1 VFSLEFCNFA
11 HINVF
16 YAQNRNKQM
25 ATKQTHAFQTEVSQ
39 LLHLMIH
46 SLYSNKEI
54 FLRELV
60 SNASDAVDKL
70 KFESLSNDALVEGKE
85 ELQIHVQVNKDAG
98 TITISDNGIG
108 MTQDE
113 VMENIGTI
121 ANSGTKKFLQ
131 SLDEKQAEDSNLI
144 GQFGVGFYSAFIV
157 ADEVTLTT
165 RKAGDDKTDGT
176 VWSSAGKG
184 EYSLETTTV
193 EDFGTS
199 VTLHI
204 KDDEKEFLD
213 DYRLRNIIS
222 KYSDHITVP
231 ILMVK
236 ASEEAS
242 DEIEYET
249 VNKANAFW
257 TQDKKDLKQE
267 DYDEF
272 YKSLTYDFEAPLTQL
287 HNRVEGNLDY
297 TSLLFIPSKAP
308 FDMWEPKRKGGI
320 KLYAKRVFI
329 MEDNENL
336 MPMYLRFIKGVIDTA
351 DLSLNV
357 SREILQGN
365 KVVDTIRK
373 ASVSRILKELEKMAK
388 NKPEKYATFWK
399 EFGMVMKE
407 GVVEDFSNKDKIAGL
422 LRFATTQSE
431 GEDQSVSLADYIER
445 MGKDQKDIYYVTA
458 ETYAAAKGSPHL
470 EIFKQKDIE
479 VLLLSDRVDEWM
491 VNNFTE
497 FEGKNLKSIAKGD
510 LENLDSVEEKK
521 EKEKAAKGFKKTLT
535 AMQKI
540 LDNQVKE
547 VKISNRLS
555 ESPSCLVADE
565 NEMGGNMERIMA
577 SLGQDVPETKP
588 ILEIN
593 PAHPL
598 VKKLKTK
605 VDEDLV
611 NVLFDQAVL
620 SEGGQLKDP
629 AEFVKRM
636 NKLIN

>member
-1 VFSLEFCNFA
+1 
-11 HINVF
+11 
-16 YAQNRNKQM
+16 M
-25 ATKQTHAFQTEVSQ
+25 TTKQTHAFQTEVSQ

-60 SNASDAVDKL
+60 SNASDAIDKL

-85 ELQIHVQVNKDAG
+85 ELQIHIDVDKDAG

-108 MTQDE
+108 MDE
-113 VMENIGTI
+113 IEVIENIGTI

-131 SLDEKQAEDSNLI
+131 GLDEKQSQDSNLI

-157 ADEVTLTT
+157 ADKVTLTT
-165 RKAGDDKTDGT
+165 RKAGDDKANGT
-176 VWSSAGKG
+176 EWSSEGKG
-184 EYSLETTTV
+184 EYSLETVTV

-204 KDDEKEFLD
+204 KKEEKEFLD

-231 ILMVK
+231 ITMVK
-236 ASEEAS
+236 PSEEES
-242 DEIEYET
+242 DEIEFET

-257 TQDKKDLKQE
+257 TQDKRNLKQE

-287 HNRVEGNLDY
+287 HNKVEGNLEY

-329 MEDNENL
+329 MEDNEEL
-336 MPMYLRFIKGVIDTA
+336 MPLYLRFVKGIIDTA
-351 DLSLNV
+351 DLSLNI
-357 SREILQGN
+357 SREILQGS
-365 KVVDTIRK
+365 KVVDAIRK
-373 ASVSRILKELEKMAK
+373 ASVKRILSALKKMAK
-388 NKPEKYATFWK
+388 NKPEDYAKFWK

-407 GVVEDFSNKDKIAGL
+407 GVVEDFANKDKIAGL
-422 LRFATTQSE
+422 LRFASTKGN
-431 GEDQSVSLADYIER
+431 GEDQTVSLSDYIER
-445 MGKDQKDIYYVTA
+445 MGDDQKEIYFVTA

-470 EIFKQKDIE
+470 EIFKKKDIE

-491 VNNFTE
+491 VSNFTE
-497 FEGKNLKSIAKGD
+497 FEGKPLKSIAKGD
-510 LENLDSVEEKK
+510 LEDLDSKEEKK
-521 EKEKAAKGFKKTLT
+521 NKEKVAKGYAKVIKEVS
-535 AMQKI
+535 KI
-540 LDNQVKE
+540 LEAQVKE

-565 NEMGGNMERIMA
+565 NEMGGNMERIMK
-577 SLGQDVPETKP
+577 SFGQDVPETKP

-593 PAHPL
+593 PTHPL

-636 NKLIN
+636 NKLIG

>member
-1 VFSLEFCNFA
+1 
-11 HINVF
+11 
-16 YAQNRNKQM
+16 M

-85 ELQIHVQVNKDAG
+85 ELQIHVEVDKDAG

-165 RKAGDDKTDGT
+165 RKAGDDKADGT

-213 DYRLRNIIS
+213 DYRLRGIIS

-231 ILMVK
+231 IMMLK
-236 ASEEAS
+236 PSEEES
-242 DEIEYET
+242 DKIEYET

-257 TQDKKDLKQE
+257 TQDKKELKQE

-336 MPMYLRFIKGVIDTA
+336 MPLYLRFVKGVIDTA

-388 NKPEKYATFWK
+388 NQPEKYATFWK

-407 GVVEDFSNKDKIAGL
+407 GVVEDFSNKDKIASL
-422 LRFATTQSE
+422 LRFATTKSE

-445 MGKDQKDIYYVTA
+445 MDKDQKDIYYVTA

-470 EIFKQKDIE
+470 EI
-479 VLLLSDRVDEWM
+479 
-491 VNNFTE
+491 
-497 FEGKNLKSIAKGD
+497 
-510 LENLDSVEEKK
+510 
-521 EKEKAAKGFKKTLT
+521 LT
-535 AMQKI
+535 SLTCASRI
-540 LDNQVKE
+540 FC
-547 VKISNRLS
+547 IFSN
-555 ESPSCLVADE
+555 V
-565 NEMGGNMERIMA
+565 
-577 SLGQDVPETKP
+577 SL
-588 ILEIN
+588 
-593 PAHPL
+593 
-598 VKKLKTK
+598 
-605 VDEDLV
+605 
-611 NVLFDQAVL
+611 
-620 SEGGQLKDP
+620 
-629 AEFVKRM
+629 
-636 NKLIN
+636 

>member
-1 VFSLEFCNFA
+1 
-11 HINVF
+11 
-16 YAQNRNKQM
+16 M
-25 ATKQTHAFQTEVSQ
+25 TTKQTHSFQTEVSQ

-85 ELQIHVQVNKDAG
+85 ALQVHIDVDKDAG
-98 TITISDNGIG
+98 TITITDNGIG
-108 MTQDE
+108 MTESE

-121 ANSGTKKFLQ
+121 ANSGTKKFLE

-144 GQFGVGFYSAFIV
+144 GQFGVGFYAAFIV
-157 ADEVTLTT
+157 ADEVVLTT
-165 RKAGDDKTDGT
+165 RKAGDDKSNGT
-176 VWSSAGKG
+176 IWTSKGEG
-184 EYSLETTTV
+184 EYSLETTAV
-193 EDFGTS
+193 EDFGTKI
-199 VTLHI
+199 TLHI
-204 KDDEKEFLD
+204 KKEEKEFLD
-213 DYRLRNIIS
+213 DYRLRGIIS

-231 ILMVK
+231 IMMIK
-236 ASEEAS
+236 PAEEDS
-242 DEIEYET
+242 DAIEYEM

-257 TQDKKDLKQE
+257 TQDKRSLKQE

-272 YKSLTYDFEAPLTQL
+272 YKSLTYDFAAPLVQL
-287 HNRVEGNLDY
+287 HNRVEGKLDY

-329 MEDNENL
+329 MEDNEEL

-388 NKPEKYATFWK
+388 NKPEKYADFWK

-407 GVVEDFSNKDKIAGL
+407 GVVEDPTNKDKIASL
-422 LRFATTQSE
+422 LRFATTKTDS
-431 GEDQSVSLADYIER
+431 EDQTVSLADYIGR
-445 MGKDQKDIYYVTA
+445 MDAEQKDIYYVTA
-458 ETYAAAKGSPHL
+458 ETFGAAKGSPHL
-470 EIFKQKDIE
+470 EIFKEKNIE

-491 VNNFTE
+491 VSNFTE
-497 FEGKNLKSIAKGD
+497 FEGKTLKSIAKGD
-510 LENLDSVEEKK
+510 LEDLDSKEEKK
-521 EKEKAAKGFKKTLT
+521 EKEKTAKGFKKTLEE
-535 AMQKI
+535 MQKI
-540 LDNQVKE
+540 LENKVKE

-593 PAHPL
+593 PTHPL
-598 VKKLKTK
+598 VEKLKTK
-605 VDEDLV
+605 VDENLV

-636 NKLIN
+636 NKLIK